1 MNVEENRLRTFAD
14 WPTHAAV
21 SADRIAKAGFYYSG
35 IGLEVQ
41 CFLCGTKISEWNYG
55 DQAVTRHRQAAPD
68 CPFVLNPSN
77 TCNIPLLPASAN
89 DRDLSSSSSSVEQAQ
104 SENVTEYQCYLST
117 AVRSND
123 PQRQYKTLR
132 QRLESFANWPVS
144 NIVSPDKLAK
154 AGFYYLQQAD
164 LVECVFCRGII
175 LQWELGDD
183 PEREHRTHFPNCDF
197 YIRRDNEDDVEDLI
211 KLTNVKLMPGSTTD
225 LKDLGIQAHTV
236 PRRLKHATYEGRL
249 RTFDGWP
256 VDLRQTPEMLATAG
270 FYYVGTEDQVRCF
283 HCDGGLRNWEA
294 TDDPWVEHAK
304 WFPKCGFVSIV
315 QGPEFIK
322 ECIDNR
328 PPLDPAIVG
337 NVCDS
342 RPPLDRAIAA
352 ETSETSEASESNPEE
367 IVEISSATH
376 PTVSTLREQ
385 LNDAFYEDMLQS
397 EPAMAAL
404 EIGLHVEGVKKA
416 LKKRIEETG
425 APHDSADQLIADV
438 LRNQAMDEDSRAESQ
453 NTNSSIDNS
462 LDVIQYFLSL
472 LITEQTLNTSA
483 RSMNNSEDSNTCP
496 TINRENEREN
506 VQEECTNS
514 TQSCEIS
521 DTEDK
526 VLQKA
531 NTNSEVSD
539 SLAEENRR
547 LKEARLCK
555 ICMDREI
562 AVVFLPCGHL
572 ATCVHC
578 APSLT
583 YCPICRQEIRA
594 TVRTFL
600 S

>member
-197 YIRRDNEDDVEDLI
+197 YIRRDNEDDVE
-211 KLTNVKLMPGSTTD
+211 
-225 LKDLGIQAHTV
+225 DLGIQAHTV

>member
-1 MNVEENRLRTFAD
+1 MNVEENRLRTFVD

-197 YIRRDNEDDVEDLI
+197 YIRRDNEDDVEDL
-211 KLTNVKLMPGSTTD
+211 
-225 LKDLGIQAHTV
+225 GIQAHTV

-352 ETSETSEASESNPEE
+352 ETSETSEATESNPDE
-367 IVEISSATH
+367 ILEISSATH

>member
-1 MNVEENRLRTFAD
+1 MNVEENRLRTFVD

-89 DRDLSSSSSSVEQAQ
+89 DRALSSSSSSVEQAQ

-197 YIRRDNEDDVEDLI
+197 YIRRDNEDDVE
-211 KLTNVKLMPGSTTD
+211 
-225 LKDLGIQAHTV
+225 DLGIQAHTV

-352 ETSETSEASESNPEE
+352 ETSETSEASENNPEE
-367 IVEISSATH
+367 ILEISSATH